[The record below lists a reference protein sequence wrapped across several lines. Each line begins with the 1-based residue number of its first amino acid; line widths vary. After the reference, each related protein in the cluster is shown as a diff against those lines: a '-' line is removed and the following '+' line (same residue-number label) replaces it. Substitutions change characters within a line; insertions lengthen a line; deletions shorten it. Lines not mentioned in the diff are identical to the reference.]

1 MILAILDEGDIIPPD
16 SGYKLIDTI
25 LRANYEDPELEV
37 YREKA
42 RLGYSRFS
50 LLAG

>member
-1 MILAILDEGDIIPPD
+1 MLAILDEGDITPPD
-16 SGYKLIDTI
+16 SGYELIDTV
-25 LRANYEDPELEV
+25 LYANREDPELEV

-42 RLGYSRFS
+42 RLGYDRFS